1 MTKLTVIQAKISVEA
16 KQWVLRALWNLIAGG
31 FHSVHDDFS
40 NTRHDIQLISPFDVK
55 IHI

>member
-1 MTKLTVIQAKISVEA
+1 MGIESP
-16 KQWVLRALWNLIAGG
+16 WNLIAGG

-40 NTRHDIQLISPFDVK
+40 DAGHDIQLISPFDTK